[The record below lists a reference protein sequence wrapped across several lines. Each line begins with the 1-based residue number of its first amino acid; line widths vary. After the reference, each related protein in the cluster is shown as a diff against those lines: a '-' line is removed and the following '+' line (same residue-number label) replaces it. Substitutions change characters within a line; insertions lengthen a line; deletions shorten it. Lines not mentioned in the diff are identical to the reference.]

1 MGRAKKAVLAYS
13 GGVDT
18 SVCIPYL
25 KNEWGVEEVITF
37 AADLGQGDE
46 LEPIRQKALDSGAS
60 QSIVG
65 DLIEPFIRDFAF
77 PAIRA
82 NALYEG
88 RYPLSTALA
97 RPLIAR
103 RLVEIA
109 REVGADAVAHG
120 CTGKGNDQ
128 VRFDVAI
135 GALAP
140 DLKVLTPAREWGM
153 SREETIAYG
162 ERCGIPSPV
171 SKKSPYSIDLNL
183 LGRSIEAGPLE
194 DPNVEPPEEIYA
206 LTVSVDA
213 APEQPQVVEIG
224 FENGNPVSIDGERLD
239 PVSLIRRANALA
251 GSHGYGRLD
260 MIENRVV
267 GIKSREIYETPGL
280 LLLIQAH
287 QELESLTLAADV
299 LRSKRQLE
307 MQWADL
313 VYQGLWFGPLKDA
326 LDGFMDRT
334 QTTVN
339 GVVRLRLHKGTA
351 TVTGRGSA
359 DSSLYVPEMASNGS
373 EDQFDHRAAEGFIL
387 RLGSADSTLVSI
399 PAPFKLSAAASAGVW
414 EASGPEDARRC
425 PVLSFQTG
433 LVAVAQY
440 LLVQAVHSAVDN
452 ALSRVPSAVETSF
465 QTGLEAHRAILRK
478 FLPAV
483 RVPRSVADKHS
494 IDQPVQPV
502 GSIGALELGAA

>member
-1 MGRAKKAVLAYS
+1 MGRANKVVLAYS

-25 KNEWGVEEVITF
+25 KQEWGVQEVITF

-46 LEPIRQKALDSGAS
+46 LEPIRQKALDAGAS
-60 QSIVG
+60 QSLVG
-65 DLIEPFIRDFAF
+65 DLVQPFIEEFAF

-103 RLVEIA
+103 RLVEVA

-135 GALAP
+135 AALAP

-162 ERCGIPSPV
+162 ERCGIPAPV

-194 DPNVEPPEEIYA
+194 DPMVAPPEEVFA
-206 LTVSVDA
+206 MTAAVADTPDA
-213 APEQPQVVEIG
+213 AEEIEIR
-224 FENGNPVSIDGERLD
+224 FEAGNPVAINGVALE
-239 PVSLIRRANALA
+239 PVAMIREANRLA
-251 GSHGYGRLD
+251 GTHGIGRLD

-280 LLLIQAH
+280 LFQAH

-334 QTTVN
+334 QQHVN
-339 GVVRLRLHKGTA
+339 GVVRLRLHKCTA
-351 TVTGRGSA
+351 TVIGRSSSE
-359 DSSLYVPEMASNGS
+359 SSLYVPAMASYGS
-373 EDQFDHRAAEGFIL
+373 DDQFDHRAAEGFIYVWGL
-387 RLGSADSTLVSI
+387 PTRLW
-399 PAPFKLSAAASAGVW
+399 AASQRN
-414 EASGPEDARRC
+414 SD
-425 PVLSFQTG
+425 
-433 LVAVAQY
+433 
-440 LLVQAVHSAVDN
+440 
-452 ALSRVPSAVETSF
+452 
-465 QTGLEAHRAILRK
+465 
-478 FLPAV
+478 
-483 RVPRSVADKHS
+483 
-494 IDQPVQPV
+494 
-502 GSIGALELGAA
+502 

>member
-1 MGRAKKAVLAYS
+1 MTKEERTSRAKRVVLAYS

-25 KNEWGVEEVITF
+25 LNEFGVEEVITF

-46 LEPIRQKALDSGAS
+46 LEPIRRKALDSGAS

-65 DLIEPFIRDFAF
+65 DLIEPFITDFAF

-103 RLVEIA
+103 RLVEVA

-140 DLKVLTPAREWGM
+140 ELKVLAPAREWGM

-162 ERCGIPSPV
+162 ERCGIPVPV
-171 SKKSPYSIDLNL
+171 SKASPFSIDLNL

-194 DPNVEPPEEIYA
+194 DPWVEPPEEIYA
-206 LTVSVDA
+206 MTCSVSA
-213 APEQPQVVEIG
+213 APEQPEVVEIT
-224 FENGNPVSIDGERLD
+224 FEQGNPVAINGERLD
-239 PVSLIRRANALA
+239 PVALVRRANALA
-251 GSHGYGRLD
+251 GSHGFGRLD

-280 LLLIQAH
+280 LLLIKAH

-299 LRSKRQLE
+299 LRYKRQIE
-307 MQWADL
+307 TSWADL
-313 VYQGLWFGPLKDA
+313 VYQGLWFGPLKEA
-326 LDGFMDRT
+326 LDGFLDRT
-334 QTTVN
+334 QLTVS
-339 GVVRLRLHKGTA
+339 GTVRIRLHKGNA
-351 TVTGRGSA
+351 TVIGRS
-359 DSSLYVPEMASNGS
+359 SSESLYVPDMATYGADDRF
-373 EDQFDHRAAEGFIL
+373 DQRAAEGFIYMWGL
-387 RLGSADSTLVSI
+387 PTRLW
-399 PAPFKLSAAASAGVW
+399 AAA
-414 EASGPEDARRC
+414 RR
-425 PVLSFQTG
+425 
-433 LVAVAQY
+433 
-440 LLVQAVHSAVDN
+440 
-452 ALSRVPSAVETSF
+452 R
-465 QTGLEAHRAILRK
+465 
-478 FLPAV
+478 
-483 RVPRSVADKHS
+483 
-494 IDQPVQPV
+494 
-502 GSIGALELGAA
+502 

>member
-1 MGRAKKAVLAYS
+1 MGRAKKVVLAYS

-25 KNEWGVEEVITF
+25 KQEWGVDEVITF

-46 LEPIRQKALDSGAS
+46 LEPIRLKALDAGAS
-60 QSIVG
+60 QSLVG
-65 DLIEPFIRDFAF
+65 DLIQPFIEEFAF

-103 RLVEIA
+103 RLVEVA

-135 GALAP
+135 AALAP

-162 ERCGIPSPV
+162 ERCGVPAPV

-183 LGRSIEAGPLE
+183 LGRSVEAGPLE
-194 DPNVEPPEEIYA
+194 DPMVAPPEEVFA
-206 LTVSVDA
+206 MSVSVDA
-213 APEQPQVVEIG
+213 APSQAQEIEIG
-224 FENGNPVSIDGERLD
+224 FEAGNPVSIDGVRLA
-239 PVSLIRRANALA
+239 PVELIREANRLA
-251 GSHGYGRLD
+251 GMHGIGRLD

-299 LRSKRQLE
+299 LRTKRQLE

-313 VYQGLWFGPLKDA
+313 VYQGLWFGPLKEA

-334 QTTVN
+334 QTHVN
-339 GVVRLRLHKGTA
+339 GMVRLRLQKGNA
-351 TVTGRGSA
+351 IVTGRRSS
-359 DSSLYVPEMASNGS
+359 DSSLYVPEMASYGS
-373 EDQFDHRAAEGFIL
+373 DDQFDHRAAEGFIYIWGL
-387 RLGSADSTLVSI
+387 PIRLW
-399 PAPFKLSAAASAGVW
+399 SAA
-414 EASGPEDARRC
+414 RR
-425 PVLSFQTG
+425 
-433 LVAVAQY
+433 
-440 LLVQAVHSAVDN
+440 
-452 ALSRVPSAVETSF
+452 R
-465 QTGLEAHRAILRK
+465 
-478 FLPAV
+478 
-483 RVPRSVADKHS
+483 
-494 IDQPVQPV
+494 
-502 GSIGALELGAA
+502 

>member
-1 MGRAKKAVLAYS
+1 MARADKVVLAYS

-25 KNEWGVEEVITF
+25 KNEWGVAEVITF

-60 QSIVG
+60 KSIVD
-65 DLIEPFIRDFAF
+65 DLIEPFINEFAF

-82 NALYEG
+82 NGLYEG

-109 REVGADAVAHG
+109 RELGADAVAHG

-140 DLKVLTPAREWGM
+140 ELKVLTPAREWGM

-162 ERCGIPSPV
+162 ERCGIPAPV

-194 DPNVEPPEEIYA
+194 DPDVEPPEEVFAMTSSIE
-206 LTVSVDA
+206 A
-213 APEQPQVVEIG
+213 APANPEIVEIS
-224 FENGNPVSIDGERLD
+224 FEQGNPVAINGIELD
-239 PVSLIRRANALA
+239 PVSVIRKANALA
-251 GSHGYGRLD
+251 GNHGFGRLD
-260 MIENRVV
+260 MVENRVV

-280 LLLIQAH
+280 LLLIRAH

-299 LRSKRQLE
+299 LRTKRQLE
-307 MQWADL
+307 SQWADL
-313 VYQGLWFGPLKDA
+313 VYQGLWYGPLKEAIDA
-326 LDGFMDRT
+326 FINCSQR
-334 QTTVN
+334 TVN
-339 GVVRLRLHKGTA
+339 GKVRLKLHRGNA
-351 TVTGRGSA
+351 IVVGRS
-359 DSSLYVPEMASNGS
+359 SSSNSLYVPDMATYGG
-373 EDQFDHRAAEGFIL
+373 EDQFDHRAAEGFIYVWGL
-387 RLGSADSTLVSI
+387 PIRLW
-399 PAPFKLSAAASAGVW
+399 AAAQRRN
-414 EASGPEDARRC
+414 GPR
-425 PVLSFQTG
+425 G
-433 LVAVAQY
+433 
-440 LLVQAVHSAVDN
+440 
-452 ALSRVPSAVETSF
+452 
-465 QTGLEAHRAILRK
+465 
-478 FLPAV
+478 
-483 RVPRSVADKHS
+483 
-494 IDQPVQPV
+494 
-502 GSIGALELGAA
+502 

>member
-1 MGRAKKAVLAYS
+1 MGRAKKVVLAYS

-25 KNEWGVEEVITF
+25 KQEWGVEEVITF

-46 LEPIRQKALDSGAS
+46 LEPIRLKALEAGAS
-60 QSIVG
+60 QSMVG
-65 DLIEPFIRDFAF
+65 DLIQPFIEDFAF

-103 RLVEIA
+103 RLVEVA

-135 GALAP
+135 AALAP

-162 ERCGIPSPV
+162 ERCGIPAPV

-183 LGRSIEAGPLE
+183 LGRSVEAGPLE
-194 DPNVEPPEEIYA
+194 DPMVAPPEEVFA
-206 LTVSVDA
+206 MSVSVDA
-213 APEQPQVVEIG
+213 APSEAQDIEIG
-224 FENGNPVSIDGERLD
+224 FEGGNPVSIDGVRMT
-239 PVSLIRRANALA
+239 PVDLIREANRLA
-251 GSHGYGRLD
+251 GMHGIGRLD

-280 LLLIQAH
+280 LMLIQAH

-299 LRSKRQLE
+299 LRTKRQLE

-313 VYQGLWFGPLKDA
+313 VYQGLWFGPLKEA

-334 QTTVN
+334 QAHVH
-339 GVVRLRLHKGTA
+339 GVVRLRLHKGNVI
-351 TVTGRGSA
+351 VTGRASS
-359 DSSLYVPEMASNGS
+359 DSSLYVPEMASYGS
-373 EDQFDHRAAEGFIL
+373 DDQFDHRAAEGFIYVWGL
-387 RLGSADSTLVSI
+387 PIRLW
-399 PAPFKLSAAASAGVW
+399 SAA
-414 EASGPEDARRC
+414 RR
-425 PVLSFQTG
+425 
-433 LVAVAQY
+433 
-440 LLVQAVHSAVDN
+440 
-452 ALSRVPSAVETSF
+452 R
-465 QTGLEAHRAILRK
+465 
-478 FLPAV
+478 
-483 RVPRSVADKHS
+483 
-494 IDQPVQPV
+494 
-502 GSIGALELGAA
+502 

>member
-1 MGRAKKAVLAYS
+1 MGRAKKVVLAYS

-25 KNEWGVEEVITF
+25 RQEWGVDEVITF

-46 LEPIRQKALDSGAS
+46 LEPIRLKALEAGAS
-60 QSIVG
+60 QSLVG
-65 DLIEPFIRDFAF
+65 DLIQPFIEEFAF

-103 RLVEIA
+103 RLVEVA

-135 GALAP
+135 AALAP

-162 ERCGIPSPV
+162 ERCGIPAPV

-183 LGRSIEAGPLE
+183 LGRSVEAGPLE
-194 DPNVEPPEEIYA
+194 DPMVAPPEEVFA
-206 LTVSVDA
+206 MSVSVDA
-213 APEQPQVVEIG
+213 APSQPQEIEIG
-224 FENGNPVSIDGERLD
+224 FEAGNPVSIDGVRLA
-239 PVSLIRRANALA
+239 PVALIREANRLA
-251 GSHGYGRLD
+251 GMHGIGRLD

-299 LRSKRQLE
+299 LRTKRQLE

-334 QTTVN
+334 QIHVN
-339 GVVRLRLHKGTA
+339 GTVRLRLHKGNA
-351 TVTGRGSA
+351 IVTGRRSS
-359 DSSLYVPEMASNGS
+359 DSSLYVPEMASYGS
-373 EDQFDHRAAEGFIL
+373 DDQFDHRAAEGFIYVWGL
-387 RLGSADSTLVSI
+387 PIRLW
-399 PAPFKLSAAASAGVW
+399 SAA
-414 EASGPEDARRC
+414 RR
-425 PVLSFQTG
+425 
-433 LVAVAQY
+433 
-440 LLVQAVHSAVDN
+440 
-452 ALSRVPSAVETSF
+452 R
-465 QTGLEAHRAILRK
+465 
-478 FLPAV
+478 
-483 RVPRSVADKHS
+483 
-494 IDQPVQPV
+494 
-502 GSIGALELGAA
+502 

>member
-1 MGRAKKAVLAYS
+1 MGRAKRAVLAYS

-60 QSIVG
+60 KSLVG
-65 DLIEPFIRDFAF
+65 DLIEPFITDFAF

-82 NALYEG
+82 NALYQG

-109 REVGADAVAHG
+109 REAGADAVAHG

-140 DLKVLTPAREWGM
+140 ELKVLTPAREWGM

-171 SKKSPYSIDLNL
+171 SKRSPYSIDLNL

-194 DPNVEPPEEIYA
+194 DPDVEPPEEVYA
-206 LTVSVDA
+206 MTRSVADSPAEAETVTISFEQGCPVAIDA
-213 APEQPQVVEIG
+213 V
-224 FENGNPVSIDGERLD
+224 RLD
-239 PVSLIRRANALA
+239 PVQLIRRANTLA
-251 GSHGYGRLD
+251 GNHGFGRLD
-260 MIENRVV
+260 IIEDRVV

-280 LLLIQAH
+280 LLLIRAH

-299 LRSKRQLE
+299 LRTKRQLE
-307 MQWADL
+307 QQWADL
-313 VYQGLWFGPLKDA
+313 VYQGLWYGSLKEA
-326 LDGFMDRT
+326 LDGFIDRT
-334 QTTVN
+334 QQVVN
-339 GVVRLRLHKGTA
+339 GQVRIRLHKGSA
-351 TVTGRGSA
+351 TVVGRS
-359 DSSLYVPEMASNGS
+359 SISNSLYVPDMATYGA
-373 EDQFDHRAAEGFIL
+373 EDQFDHRAADGFIYVWGL
-387 RLGSADSTLVSI
+387 PTRLW
-399 PAPFKLSAAASAGVW
+399 AAIN
-414 EASGPEDARRC
+414 
-425 PVLSFQTG
+425 LK
-433 LVAVAQY
+433 
-440 LLVQAVHSAVDN
+440 N
-452 ALSRVPSAVETSF
+452 
-465 QTGLEAHRAILRK
+465 
-478 FLPAV
+478 
-483 RVPRSVADKHS
+483 
-494 IDQPVQPV
+494 
-502 GSIGALELGAA
+502 

>member
-1 MGRAKKAVLAYS
+1 MGRAKRAVLAYS

-25 KNEWGVEEVITF
+25 LREWGVEEVITF

-65 DLIEPFIRDFAF
+65 NLIEPFIVDFAF

-140 DLKVLTPAREWGM
+140 ELKVLAPAREWGM
-153 SREETIAYG
+153 SREQTIAYG
-162 ERCGIPSPV
+162 ERCGIPAPV
-171 SKKSPYSIDLNL
+171 SKSSPYSIDLNL
-183 LGRSIEAGPLE
+183 LGRSIEAGSLE
-194 DPNVEPPEEIYA
+194 DPSVEPPEEIYA
-206 LTVSVDA
+206 LTCAVDA
-213 APEQPQVVEIG
+213 APATPQFVEIG
-224 FENGNPVSIDGERLD
+224 FERGNPVSIDGVRLD
-239 PVSLIRRANALA
+239 PVALIRQANALA
-251 GSHGYGRLD
+251 GRHGFGRLD
-260 MIENRVV
+260 MVENRVV

-299 LRSKRQLE
+299 QRTKRQLE

-313 VYQGLWFGPLKDA
+313 VYQGLWYGPLKQA
-326 LDGFMDRT
+326 LDGFIDRT
-334 QTTVN
+334 QLTVS
-339 GVVRLRLHKGTA
+339 GSVRIKLYRGNA
-351 TVTGRGSA
+351 TVVGRSSA
-359 DSSLYVPEMASNGS
+359 SDSLYVPDMATYGA
-373 EDQFDHRAAEGFIL
+373 EDQFDHRAAEGFIYVWGL
-387 RLGSADSTLVSI
+387 PTRLW
-399 PAPFKLSAAASAGVW
+399 ASRQR
-414 EASGPEDARRC
+414 D
-425 PVLSFQTG
+425 
-433 LVAVAQY
+433 
-440 LLVQAVHSAVDN
+440 
-452 ALSRVPSAVETSF
+452 
-465 QTGLEAHRAILRK
+465 
-478 FLPAV
+478 
-483 RVPRSVADKHS
+483 
-494 IDQPVQPV
+494 
-502 GSIGALELGAA
+502 

>member
-1 MGRAKKAVLAYS
+1 MGRAKKVVLAYS

-25 KNEWGVEEVITF
+25 KQEWGVDEVITF

-46 LEPIRQKALDSGAS
+46 LEPIRLKALDAGAS
-60 QSIVG
+60 QSLVG
-65 DLIEPFIRDFAF
+65 DLIQPFIEEFAF

-103 RLVEIA
+103 RLVEVA

-135 GALAP
+135 AALAP

-162 ERCGIPSPV
+162 ERCGVPAPV

-183 LGRSIEAGPLE
+183 LGRSVEAGPLE
-194 DPNVEPPEEIYA
+194 DPMVAPPEEVFA
-206 LTVSVDA
+206 MSVSVDA
-213 APEQPQVVEIG
+213 APSQAQEIEIG
-224 FENGNPVSIDGERLD
+224 FEAGNPVSIGGVQLA
-239 PVSLIRRANALA
+239 PVELIREANRLA
-251 GSHGYGRLD
+251 GMHGIGRLD

-299 LRSKRQLE
+299 LRTKRQLE

-313 VYQGLWFGPLKDA
+313 VYQGLWYGPLKEA

-334 QTTVN
+334 QTHVN
-339 GVVRLRLHKGTA
+339 GMVRLRLHKGNA
-351 TVTGRGSA
+351 IVTGRRSS
-359 DSSLYVPEMASNGS
+359 DSSLYVPEMASYGS
-373 EDQFDHRAAEGFIL
+373 DDQFDHRAAEGFIYIWGL
-387 RLGSADSTLVSI
+387 PIRLW
-399 PAPFKLSAAASAGVW
+399 SAA
-414 EASGPEDARRC
+414 RR
-425 PVLSFQTG
+425 
-433 LVAVAQY
+433 
-440 LLVQAVHSAVDN
+440 
-452 ALSRVPSAVETSF
+452 
-465 QTGLEAHRAILRK
+465 RK
-478 FLPAV
+478 
-483 RVPRSVADKHS
+483 
-494 IDQPVQPV
+494 
-502 GSIGALELGAA
+502 

>member
-1 MGRAKKAVLAYS
+1 MGRAKKVVLAYS

-25 KNEWGVEEVITF
+25 KQEWGVDEVITF

-46 LEPIRQKALDSGAS
+46 LEPIRLKALDAGAS
-60 QSIVG
+60 QSLVG
-65 DLIEPFIRDFAF
+65 DLIQPFIEEFAF

-103 RLVEIA
+103 RLVEVA
-109 REVGADAVAHG
+109 REIGADAVAHG

-135 GALAP
+135 AALAP

-162 ERCGIPSPV
+162 ERCGIPAPV

-183 LGRSIEAGPLE
+183 LGRSVEAGPLE
-194 DPNVEPPEEIYA
+194 DPMVAPPEEVFA
-206 LTVSVDA
+206 MSVSVDA
-213 APEQPQVVEIG
+213 APSQAQEIEIG
-224 FENGNPVSIDGERLD
+224 FEAGNPVSIDGVRLA
-239 PVSLIRRANALA
+239 PVELIREANRLA
-251 GSHGYGRLD
+251 GMHGIGRLD

-299 LRSKRQLE
+299 LRTKRQLE

-313 VYQGLWFGPLKDA
+313 VYQGLWFGPLKEA

-334 QTTVN
+334 QTHVN
-339 GVVRLRLHKGTA
+339 GMVRLRLHKGNA
-351 TVTGRGSA
+351 IVTGRRSS
-359 DSSLYVPEMASNGS
+359 DSSLYVPEMASYGS
-373 EDQFDHRAAEGFIL
+373 DDQFDHRAAEGFIYIWGL
-387 RLGSADSTLVSI
+387 PIRLW
-399 PAPFKLSAAASAGVW
+399 SAA
-414 EASGPEDARRC
+414 RR
-425 PVLSFQTG
+425 
-433 LVAVAQY
+433 
-440 LLVQAVHSAVDN
+440 
-452 ALSRVPSAVETSF
+452 R
-465 QTGLEAHRAILRK
+465 
-478 FLPAV
+478 
-483 RVPRSVADKHS
+483 
-494 IDQPVQPV
+494 
-502 GSIGALELGAA
+502 